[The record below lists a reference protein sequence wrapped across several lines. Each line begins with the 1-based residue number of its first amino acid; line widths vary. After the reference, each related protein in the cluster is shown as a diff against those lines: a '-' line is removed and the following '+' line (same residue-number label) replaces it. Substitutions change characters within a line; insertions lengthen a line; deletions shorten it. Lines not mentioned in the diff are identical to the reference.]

1 MVKIVKFLVRSISK
15 HPEKT
20 IPLMFETETVETCL
34 VRKLKWGA
42 LFPTAPL
49 VATPLSKDTLNL
61 FEQCFPIKQYIALL
75 CKF

>member
-1 MVKIVKFLVRSISK
+1 
-15 HPEKT
+15 
-20 IPLMFETETVETCL
+20 MFETETVETCL